1 MDKINKYK
9 VDDIVYSV
17 SINEFLIININKLKV
32 ESFFFNN
39 LPEYNIFIYSC
50 LGLGNKID
58 RTNELSL
65 TEEEIQCEKNNDW
78 FEFSCFEFKRKRDP
92 SKAIS
97 SSAVE
102 SYLYFEHELEEV
114 IQEKLKERIKQND
127 LK

>member
-17 SINEFLIININKLKV
+17 SINKFLLINITKLKV

-39 LPEYNIFIYSC
+39 LPEYNTFIYSC
-50 LGLGNKID
+50 LGLDGEID
-58 RTNELSL
+58 RTHELPL

-78 FEFSCFEFKRKRDP
+78 LEFSCFEFKRERDP
-92 SKAIS
+92 GRTIS
-97 SSAVE
+97 STSIESA
-102 SYLYFEHELEEV
+102 LHFEHELVQV

-127 LK
+127 LI